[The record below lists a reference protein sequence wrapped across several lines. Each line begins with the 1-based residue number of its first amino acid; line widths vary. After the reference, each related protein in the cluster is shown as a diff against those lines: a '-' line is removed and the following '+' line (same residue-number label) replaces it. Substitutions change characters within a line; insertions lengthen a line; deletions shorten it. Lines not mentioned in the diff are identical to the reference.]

1 MTDEKEF
8 YMQRAITLAEKGKGR
23 VNPNPLVGAVVVK
36 DGKIIGEGYH
46 EYYGGLHA
54 ERNALKNCKESSEGA
69 TLYVTLEP
77 CCHYGKTPPCTEAIL
92 EHRIRKVVVGMTDP
106 NPLMAGKSI
115 ALLKSKGVE
124 VEVGVLEK
132 ECMELTHIFR
142 KYITTK
148 IPYVLMK
155 YAMTMD
161 GKIATKTGKSKWI
174 TSEQSRKI
182 VHEMRHQYTA
192 IMAGIGTV
200 LKDDP
205 MLNTR
210 IEGKKSPI
218 RIICDSKLQIP
229 LESKICQSAKEYP
242 TIIACADAEQEKKAD
257 LEMLGVQ
264 VLEVSKEGRVD
275 LKKLIEI
282 LGEQKID
289 SILLEGGGT
298 LNESMLREN
307 LVNEVHVFLA
317 PKIFG
322 GKGAPSPVEGCGI
335 CEVKDAKEFYL
346 QDIRKIGED
355 VQLTYRKEVPKCLQE
370 L

>member
-1 MTDEKEF
+1 MYRE
-8 YMQRAITLAEKGKGR
+8 Q
-23 VNPNPLVGAVVVK
+23 
-36 DGKIIGEGYH
+36 
-46 EYYGGLHA
+46 
-54 ERNALKNCKESSEGA
+54 ERLK
-69 TLYVTLEP
+69 
-77 CCHYGKTPPCTEAIL
+77 
-92 EHRIRKVVVGMTDP
+92 
-106 NPLMAGKSI
+106 
-115 ALLKSKGVE
+115 
-124 VEVGVLEK
+124 
-132 ECMELTHIFR
+132 
-142 KYITTK
+142 
-148 IPYVLMK
+148 
-155 YAMTMD
+155 
-161 GKIATKTGKSKWI
+161 
-174 TSEQSRKI
+174 
-182 VHEMRHQYTA
+182 
-192 IMAGIGTV
+192 
-200 LKDDP
+200 
-205 MLNTR
+205 
-210 IEGKKSPI
+210 
-218 RIICDSKLQIP
+218 
-229 LESKICQSAKEYP
+229 
-242 TIIACADAEQEKKAD
+242 EKKAD

>member
-1 MTDEKEF
+1 MV
-8 YMQRAITLAEKGKGR
+8 AGKGVR
-23 VNPNPLVGAVVVK
+23 FLRAQG
-36 DGKIIGEGYH
+36 I
-46 EYYGGLHA
+46 
-54 ERNALKNCKESSEGA
+54 
-69 TLYVTLEP
+69 
-77 CCHYGKTPPCTEAIL
+77 
-92 EHRIRKVVVGMTDP
+92 
-106 NPLMAGKSI
+106 
-115 ALLKSKGVE
+115 E
-124 VEVGVLEK
+124 VEEDFMRE
-132 ECMELTHIFR
+132 ECDALNPVFFHFIQTKR
-142 KYITTK
+142 PYI
-148 IPYVLMK
+148 VMK

-218 RIICDSKLQIP
+218 RIICDSRLQIP